1 MDPLVQE
8 AHLAELEQH
17 GVTAIRNAI
26 APALLEAL
34 RSAHDEVC
42 ERIRRNTPRSEWSFE
57 SDEPGVVDFFRA
69 FELHPCFEELIDL
82 PTVFPVLAAALR
94 GGRGRDP
101 GEPRCGGPVCQYLPA
116 GTGSEMAWHRDGDLI
131 RLTYLLEDCP
141 SDAGGTT
148 YIPGSHTSASD
159 HLEQELNDADGAPR
173 WPEAAQV
180 MSGRAGDC
188 FVNWTMIWHTR
199 SPSAAAAPD
208 RKLFWLV
215 YRRDSQP
222 PDRQYG
228 RAQDSLSHG
237 YLARRRRE
245 WAGREDTRLALWSD
259 ITEENYGFDLLD
271 EDAQRKELSRLGDGG
286 GPLPSRL

>member
-42 ERIRRNTPRSEWSFE
+42 ERIRRNAPRSEWSFE

-116 GTGSEMAWHRDGDLI
+116 GTGSERWRGIATETSSVSRTCWRTV
-131 RLTYLLEDCP
+131 RLTLAVQPTYQARTP
-141 SDAGGTT
+141 APATT
-148 YIPGSHTSASD
+148 WSRSS
-159 HLEQELNDADGAPR
+159 
-173 WPEAAQV
+173 
-180 MSGRAGDC
+180 
-188 FVNWTMIWHTR
+188 TMLTVHR
-199 SPSAAAAPD
+199 
-208 RKLFWLV
+208 
-215 YRRDSQP
+215 
-222 PDRQYG
+222 
-228 RAQDSLSHG
+228 
-237 YLARRRRE
+237 
-245 WAGREDTRLALWSD
+245 
-259 ITEENYGFDLLD
+259 
-271 EDAQRKELSRLGDGG
+271 G
-286 GPLPSRL
+286 GPRPPR